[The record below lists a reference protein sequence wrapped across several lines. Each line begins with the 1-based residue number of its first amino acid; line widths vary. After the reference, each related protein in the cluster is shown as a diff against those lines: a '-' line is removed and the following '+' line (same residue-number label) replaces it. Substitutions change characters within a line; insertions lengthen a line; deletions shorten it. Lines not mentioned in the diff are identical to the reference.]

1 MQENTSRAGLPAWIF
16 FILAMIAVIGFVV
29 FQQNSPPDVPPEA
42 SVQPPEQPVNMAI
55 ETGEDLAAKATEIAD
70 SSKVSA
76 ADTDETPQ
84 EIELALESGA
94 SAKAETA
101 AEASR
106 ATVDRDSSVDQK
118 QAEAAI
124 DSPEGLAPEQFE
136 AESAAEETRATESAK
151 APEAV
156 KEEAEVVMEDAAAG
170 GEAEA
175 LQPTG
180 AVEAETDMSK
190 TVISDA
196 ETEPEKLQKQ
206 PAAYVKN
213 QEEAPAL
220 QPAAEDVD
228 ATVSDQTREET
239 TLVAT
244 KEEEFVVEDAAAGG
258 EAEALQP
265 TGAVEAET
273 DMSKTVISDA
283 ETEPEN
289 LQKQP
294 APDVANQEEAPAA
307 RPAAENVDTTVSDQ
321 TREET
326 TLGATKEATDLPA
339 KEEKLLARVPQ
350 IETIRIEAEG
360 AVLIA
365 GLVSPNQAV
374 DVLVNDVALV
384 TLYADG
390 LGNFAGFFDLPYS
403 SELRV
408 IRLRVGTASS
418 YVFSD
423 QDVLVLPTQ
432 IAAPLPEAT
441 ETPDETEIVLAE
453 NEEATSA
460 ATTSEQSQAN
470 ETSQG
475 GLDASSLS
483 TKSSS
488 VASVAG
494 GEDSDEQSAYEGE
507 TTEIA
512 RADLESP
519 EVPKPADVA
528 ATKSAE
534 TPKIVDA
541 KPEETASAQPL
552 SEIPVKSL
560 ADAAVPP
567 KVLIA
572 DKDGVRVVQ
581 SDDSLDQDAI
591 ALDAISYDEDG
602 QVMLSG
608 RSNPMAYLRIY
619 LDNAPVLLVRPD
631 DEGNW
636 KTLLSKVD
644 PGFYTLRID
653 QVNAAGKVVSRL
665 ETPFKKESPQK
676 LLTHIQDAKT
686 EARINVVT
694 VQPGY
699 TLWAIA
705 RKRYGRGIL
714 YVRVF
719 EANRDKIRDP
729 DLIYPGQV
737 FDLPD

>member
-1 MQENTSRAGLPAWIF
+1 MQENTSRARLPAWIF
-16 FILAMIAVIGFVV
+16 FALAMIAVIGFVV
-29 FQQNSPPDVPPEA
+29 FQQNRPSDVPPEA
-42 SVQPPEQPVNMAI
+42 SVQPPEQPVNKAI
-55 ETGEDLAAKATEIAD
+55 EAVKDPAAQSEEIAD
-70 SSKVSA
+70 APEKQA
-76 ADTDETPQ
+76 IDTDETPPGT
-84 EIELALESGA
+84 ESALESGA
-94 SAKAETA
+94 LAGS
-101 AEASR
+101 
-106 ATVDRDSSVDQK
+106 DSLVDQS
-118 QAEAAI
+118 QAEAAN
-124 DSPEGLAPEQFE
+124 DSPTDLTPAQSK
-136 AESAAEETRATESAK
+136 AEIAAEETRATESTK
-151 APEAV
+151 APEATG
-156 KEEAEVVMEDAAAG
+156 EEAEGAAEEDAAA

-180 AVEAETDMSK
+180 AAGSQTGAAK
-190 TVISDA
+190 TAIDDA
-196 ETEPEKLQKQ
+196 ATEPENLQKR
-206 PAAYVKN
+206 PAAEGTN
-213 QEEAPAL
+213 QAEAPVT

-228 ATVSDQTREET
+228 ATISAQTREET
-239 TLVAT
+239 AQAAT
-244 KEEEFVVEDAAAGG
+244 
-258 EAEALQP
+258 
-265 TGAVEAET
+265 
-273 DMSKTVISDA
+273 
-283 ETEPEN
+283 
-289 LQKQP
+289 
-294 APDVANQEEAPAA
+294 EEAA
-307 RPAAENVDTTVSDQ
+307 
-321 TREET
+321 
-326 TLGATKEATDLPA
+326 DLPA
-339 KEEKLLARVPQ
+339 KEKKPLARMPQ
-350 IETIRIEAEG
+350 IETIRIEADG

-365 GLVSPNQAV
+365 GLVDPNQAV
-374 DVLVNDVALV
+374 DVLVNDVALL

-390 LGNFAGFFDLPYS
+390 SGNFAGFFDLPYS

-408 IRLRVGTASS
+408 IRLRVGTAEA

-432 IAAPLPEAT
+432 IAAPLPEAI
-441 ETPDETEIVLAE
+441 ETPDEADIELAE
-453 NEEATSA
+453 NAEAPPEATA
-460 ATTSEQSQAN
+460 SEQSQAN
-470 ETSQG
+470 ETLQG
-475 GLDASSLS
+475 GLDPSGLS

-488 VASVAG
+488 AASAVE
-494 GEDSDEQSAYEGE
+494 GEDNDNQSASEGE
-507 TTEIA
+507 TTESA

-519 EVPKPADVA
+519 EVQKPADESTAKAV
-528 ATKSAE
+528 E

-552 SEIPVKSL
+552 SEAPAKSS
-560 ADAAVPP
+560 ADPAAPP

-631 DEGNW
+631 DDGNW
-636 KTLLSKVD
+636 KTLLSNVD
-644 PGFYTLRID
+644 PGVYTLRID
-653 QVNAAGKVVSRL
+653 QVNAAGKVISRL

-676 LLTHIQDAKT
+676 LLTHLQDTKT

>member
-1 MQENTSRAGLPAWIF
+1 MQENTSRARLPAWIF
-16 FILAMIAVIGFVV
+16 FALAMIAVIGFVV
-29 FQQNSPPDVPPEA
+29 FQQNRPSDVPPEA
-42 SVQPPEQPVNMAI
+42 SVQPPEQPVNKAI
-55 ETGEDLAAKATEIAD
+55 EAVKDPAAQSEEIAD
-70 SSKVSA
+70 APEKQA
-76 ADTDETPQ
+76 IDTDETPPGT
-84 EIELALESGA
+84 ESALESGA
-94 SAKAETA
+94 LAGS
-101 AEASR
+101 
-106 ATVDRDSSVDQK
+106 DSLVDQS
-118 QAEAAI
+118 QAEAAN
-124 DSPEGLAPEQFE
+124 DSPTDLTPAQSK
-136 AESAAEETRATESAK
+136 AEIAAEETRATESTK
-151 APEAV
+151 APEATG
-156 KEEAEVVMEDAAAG
+156 EEAEGAAEEDAVS

-180 AVEAETDMSK
+180 AAGSQTGAAK
-190 TVISDA
+190 TAIDDA
-196 ETEPEKLQKQ
+196 ATEPENLQKR
-206 PAAYVKN
+206 PAAEGTN
-213 QEEAPAL
+213 QAEAPVT

-228 ATVSDQTREET
+228 ATISAQTREET
-239 TLVAT
+239 AQAAT
-244 KEEEFVVEDAAAGG
+244 
-258 EAEALQP
+258 
-265 TGAVEAET
+265 
-273 DMSKTVISDA
+273 
-283 ETEPEN
+283 
-289 LQKQP
+289 
-294 APDVANQEEAPAA
+294 EEAA
-307 RPAAENVDTTVSDQ
+307 
-321 TREET
+321 
-326 TLGATKEATDLPA
+326 DLPA
-339 KEEKLLARVPQ
+339 KEKKPLARMPQ
-350 IETIRIEAEG
+350 IETIRIEADG

-365 GLVSPNQAV
+365 GLVDPNQAV
-374 DVLVNDVALV
+374 DVLVNDVALL

-390 LGNFAGFFDLPYS
+390 SGNFAGFFDLPYS

-408 IRLRVGTASS
+408 IRLRVGTAEA

-432 IAAPLPEAT
+432 IAAPLPEAI
-441 ETPDETEIVLAE
+441 ETPDEADIELAE
-453 NEEATSA
+453 NAEAPPEATA
-460 ATTSEQSQAN
+460 SEQSQAN
-470 ETSQG
+470 ETLQG
-475 GLDASSLS
+475 GLDLSGLS

-488 VASVAG
+488 AASAVEG
-494 GEDSDEQSAYEGE
+494 QDNDNQSASEGE
-507 TTEIA
+507 TTESA

-519 EVPKPADVA
+519 EVQKPADESTVK
-528 ATKSAE
+528 ATE

-552 SEIPVKSL
+552 SEAPAKSS
-560 ADAAVPP
+560 ADPAAPP

-631 DEGNW
+631 DDGNW
-636 KTLLSKVD
+636 KTLLSNVD
-644 PGFYTLRID
+644 PGVYTLRID
-653 QVNAAGKVVSRL
+653 QVNAAGKVISRL

-676 LLTHIQDAKT
+676 LLTHLQDTKT

>member
-29 FQQNSPPDVPPEA
+29 FQQNRPSDMPPEA
-42 SVQPPEQPVNMAI
+42 SVQPPEQPVNKAI
-55 ETGEDLAAKATEIAD
+55 ETVKDLAAKAVEIAD
-70 SSKVSA
+70 SSKISA
-76 ADTDETPQ
+76 EDADETPQ
-84 EIELALESGA
+84 ETDSALENSA
-94 SAKAETA
+94 SAKAETV
-101 AEASR
+101 AEAPQ
-106 ATVDRDSSVDQK
+106 AVADRDGSVDQK

-124 DSPEGLAPEQFE
+124 DSPEGLAPEQSK
-136 AESAAEETRATESAK
+136 AEIAAEETRVTESTK
-151 APEAV
+151 APAAAE
-156 KEEAEVVMEDAAAG
+156 EEAE
-170 GEAEA
+170 
-175 LQPTG
+175 
-180 AVEAETDMSK
+180 
-190 TVISDA
+190 I
-196 ETEPEKLQKQ
+196 
-206 PAAYVKN
+206 
-213 QEEAPAL
+213 
-220 QPAAEDVD
+220 
-228 ATVSDQTREET
+228 
-239 TLVAT
+239 
-244 KEEEFVVEDAAAGG
+244 VVEDAAAGG
-258 EAEALQP
+258 EAEALRS
-265 TGAVEAET
+265 TGAAEAET
-273 DMSKTVISDA
+273 DMSKTTTADADA
-283 ETEPEN
+283 EAEPEN
-289 LQKQP
+289 LQKQS
-294 APDVANQEEAPAA
+294 AADVANQAEAPATK
-307 RPAAENVDTTVSDQ
+307 PAAKDVDATGSDQ
-321 TREET
+321 PREET
-326 TLGATKEATDLPA
+326 TQAATKEATDLPA
-339 KEEKLLARVPQ
+339 KEEKPLARVPQ
-350 IETIRIEAEG
+350 IETIRIEADG

-365 GLVSPNQAV
+365 GLVGPNQAV
-374 DVLVNDVALV
+374 DVLVNDVALL

-390 LGNFAGFFDLPYS
+390 SGNFAGFFDLPYS

-408 IRLRVGTASS
+408 IRLRVGTAEP

-432 IAAPLPEAT
+432 IAAPLPEAS
-441 ETPDETEIVLAE
+441 ETSDEAEIVLAE
-453 NEEATSA
+453 NAEATSE
-460 ATTSEQSQAN
+460 ATASDQSQAN

-475 GLDASSLS
+475 LDASGLS
-483 TKSSS
+483 AKSSS
-488 VASVAG
+488 AVSVAG
-494 GEDSDEQSAYEGE
+494 DEDSDNQSASEGE
-507 TTEIA
+507 TTESA

-519 EVPKPADVA
+519 KVPKPADA
-528 ATKSAE
+528 AEAKAAE
-534 TPKIVDA
+534 TPKIADA
-541 KPEETASAQPL
+541 KPEETASAQPP
-552 SEIPVKSL
+552 SEAPVKSL

-581 SDDSLDQDAI
+581 SDDNLDQDAI

-636 KTLLSKVD
+636 KTLLSNVD
-644 PGFYTLRID
+644 PGVYTLRID

-676 LLTHIQDAKT
+676 LLTHIQDTKT

>member
-1 MQENTSRAGLPAWIF
+1 MQENTSRARLPAWIF
-16 FILAMIAVIGFVV
+16 FALAMIAVIGFVV
-29 FQQNSPPDVPPEA
+29 FQQNRPSDVPPEA
-42 SVQPPEQPVNMAI
+42 SVQPPEQPVNKAI
-55 ETGEDLAAKATEIAD
+55 EAVKDPAAQSEEIAD
-70 SSKVSA
+70 APEKQA
-76 ADTDETPQ
+76 IDTDETPPGT
-84 EIELALESGA
+84 ESALESGA
-94 SAKAETA
+94 LAGS
-101 AEASR
+101 
-106 ATVDRDSSVDQK
+106 DSLVDQS
-118 QAEAAI
+118 QAEAAN
-124 DSPEGLAPEQFE
+124 DSPTDLTPAQSK
-136 AESAAEETRATESAK
+136 AEIAAEETRATESTK
-151 APEAV
+151 APEATG
-156 KEEAEVVMEDAAAG
+156 EEAEGAAEEGAAA

-180 AVEAETDMSK
+180 AAGSQTGAAK
-190 TVISDA
+190 TAIDDA
-196 ETEPEKLQKQ
+196 ATEPENLQKR
-206 PAAYVKN
+206 PAAEGTN
-213 QEEAPAL
+213 QAEAPVT

-228 ATVSDQTREET
+228 ATISAQTREET
-239 TLVAT
+239 AQAAT
-244 KEEEFVVEDAAAGG
+244 
-258 EAEALQP
+258 
-265 TGAVEAET
+265 
-273 DMSKTVISDA
+273 
-283 ETEPEN
+283 
-289 LQKQP
+289 
-294 APDVANQEEAPAA
+294 EEAA
-307 RPAAENVDTTVSDQ
+307 
-321 TREET
+321 
-326 TLGATKEATDLPA
+326 DLPA
-339 KEEKLLARVPQ
+339 KEKKPLARMPQ
-350 IETIRIEAEG
+350 IETIRIEADG

-365 GLVSPNQAV
+365 GLVDPNQAV
-374 DVLVNDVALV
+374 DVLVNDVALL

-390 LGNFAGFFDLPYS
+390 SGNFAGFFDLPYS

-408 IRLRVGTASS
+408 IRLRVGTAEA

-432 IAAPLPEAT
+432 IAAPLPEAI
-441 ETPDETEIVLAE
+441 ETPDEADIELAE
-453 NEEATSA
+453 NAEAPPEATA
-460 ATTSEQSQAN
+460 SEQSQAS
-470 ETSQG
+470 ETLQG
-475 GLDASSLS
+475 GLDLSGLS

-488 VASVAG
+488 AASAVG
-494 GEDSDEQSAYEGE
+494 GEDNDNQSASEGE
-507 TTEIA
+507 TTESA
-512 RADLESP
+512 RADFESP
-519 EVPKPADVA
+519 EVQKPADESTA
-528 ATKSAE
+528 KAAE

-552 SEIPVKSL
+552 SEAPAKSS
-560 ADAAVPP
+560 ADPAAPP

-631 DEGNW
+631 DDGNW
-636 KTLLSKVD
+636 KTLLSNVD
-644 PGFYTLRID
+644 PGVYTLRID
-653 QVNAAGKVVSRL
+653 QVNAAGKVISRL

-676 LLTHIQDAKT
+676 LLTHLQDTKT

>member
-16 FILAMIAVIGFVV
+16 FVLAMIAVIGFVV
-29 FQQNSPPDVPPEA
+29 FQQNRPSDVPPEA
-42 SVQPPEQPVNMAI
+42 SVQPPEQPVNKAI
-55 ETGEDLAAKATEIAD
+55 EAVKDPAAQSEEIAD
-70 SSKVSA
+70 APEKPA
-76 ADTDETPQ
+76 IDTDETPP
-84 EIELALESGA
+84 ETESALESGA
-94 SAKAETA
+94 PAGS
-101 AEASR
+101 
-106 ATVDRDSSVDQK
+106 DSLVDQS
-118 QAEAAI
+118 QAEAAN
-124 DSPEGLAPEQFE
+124 DSPTDLTSAQSE
-136 AESAAEETRATESAK
+136 AEIAAEETRASESTK
-151 APEAV
+151 APKATG
-156 KEEAEVVMEDAAAG
+156 EEAEGAAEEDAAV

-180 AVEAETDMSK
+180 AAGSQTGAAK
-190 TVISDA
+190 TAIDDA
-196 ETEPEKLQKQ
+196 ATEPENLQKR
-206 PAAYVKN
+206 PAAEVTN
-213 QEEAPAL
+213 QAEAPAT

-228 ATVSDQTREET
+228 ATISAQTREET
-239 TLVAT
+239 AQAAT
-244 KEEEFVVEDAAAGG
+244 E
-258 EAEALQP
+258 
-265 TGAVEAET
+265 
-273 DMSKTVISDA
+273 
-283 ETEPEN
+283 
-289 LQKQP
+289 
-294 APDVANQEEAPAA
+294 
-307 RPAAENVDTTVSDQ
+307 
-321 TREET
+321 
-326 TLGATKEATDLPA
+326 EATDLPA
-339 KEEKLLARVPQ
+339 KVKKPLARMPQ
-350 IETIRIEAEG
+350 IETIRIEADG

-365 GLVSPNQAV
+365 GLVDPNQAV
-374 DVLVNDVALV
+374 DVLVNDVALL

-390 LGNFAGFFDLPYS
+390 SGNFAGFFDLPYS

-408 IRLRVGTASS
+408 IRLRVGTAEA

-432 IAAPLPEAT
+432 IAAPLPEAI
-441 ETPDETEIVLAE
+441 ETPDEADIELAE
-453 NEEATSA
+453 NAEATPE
-460 ATTSEQSQAN
+460 ATASEQSQAN
-470 ETSQG
+470 ETLQG
-475 GLDASSLS
+475 GLDLSGLS

-488 VASVAG
+488 AASAVE
-494 GEDSDEQSAYEGE
+494 GEDNDNQSASEGE
-507 TTEIA
+507 TTESA

-519 EVPKPADVA
+519 EVQKPADESTA
-528 ATKSAE
+528 KAAE
-534 TPKIVDA
+534 TPKIADA

-552 SEIPVKSL
+552 SEAPAKSS
-560 ADAAVPP
+560 ADPAAPP

-591 ALDAISYDEDG
+591 ALDSISYDEDG
-602 QVMLSG
+602 QVMLFG

-631 DEGNW
+631 DDGNW
-636 KTLLSKVD
+636 KTLLSNVD
-644 PGFYTLRID
+644 PGVYTLRID
-653 QVNAAGKVVSRL
+653 QVNAAGKVISRL

-676 LLTHIQDAKT
+676 LLTHIQDTKT

>member
-1 MQENTSRAGLPAWIF
+1 MQENTSRARLPAWIF
-16 FILAMIAVIGFVV
+16 FALAMIAVIGFVV
-29 FQQNSPPDVPPEA
+29 FQQNRPSDVPPEA
-42 SVQPPEQPVNMAI
+42 SVQPPEQPVNKAI
-55 ETGEDLAAKATEIAD
+55 EAVKDPAAQSEEIAD
-70 SSKVSA
+70 APEKQA
-76 ADTDETPQ
+76 IDTDETPPGT
-84 EIELALESGA
+84 ESALESGA
-94 SAKAETA
+94 LAGS
-101 AEASR
+101 
-106 ATVDRDSSVDQK
+106 DSLVAQS
-118 QAEAAI
+118 QAEAGN
-124 DSPEGLAPEQFE
+124 DSPTDLTPAQSK
-136 AESAAEETRATESAK
+136 AEIAAEETRATESTK
-151 APEAV
+151 APEATG
-156 KEEAEVVMEDAAAG
+156 EEAEGAAEADAAA

-180 AVEAETDMSK
+180 AAGSQTGAAK
-190 TVISDA
+190 TAIDDA
-196 ETEPEKLQKQ
+196 ATEPENLQKR
-206 PAAYVKN
+206 PAAEGTN
-213 QEEAPAL
+213 QAEAPVT

-228 ATVSDQTREET
+228 ATISAQTREET
-239 TLVAT
+239 AQAAT
-244 KEEEFVVEDAAAGG
+244 
-258 EAEALQP
+258 
-265 TGAVEAET
+265 
-273 DMSKTVISDA
+273 
-283 ETEPEN
+283 
-289 LQKQP
+289 
-294 APDVANQEEAPAA
+294 EEAA
-307 RPAAENVDTTVSDQ
+307 
-321 TREET
+321 
-326 TLGATKEATDLPA
+326 DLPA
-339 KEEKLLARVPQ
+339 KEKKPLARMPQ
-350 IETIRIEAEG
+350 IETIRIEADG

-365 GLVSPNQAV
+365 GLVDPNQAV
-374 DVLVNDVALV
+374 DVLVNDVALL

-390 LGNFAGFFDLPYS
+390 SGNFAGFFDLPYS

-408 IRLRVGTASS
+408 IRLRVGTAEA

-432 IAAPLPEAT
+432 IAAPLPEAI
-441 ETPDETEIVLAE
+441 ETPYEADIELAE
-453 NEEATSA
+453 NAEAPPEATA
-460 ATTSEQSQAN
+460 SEQSQAN
-470 ETSQG
+470 ETLQG
-475 GLDASSLS
+475 GLDLSGLS

-488 VASVAG
+488 AASAVE
-494 GEDSDEQSAYEGE
+494 GEDNDNQSASEGE
-507 TTEIA
+507 TTESA
-512 RADLESP
+512 SADFESP
-519 EVPKPADVA
+519 EVQKPADESTA
-528 ATKSAE
+528 KAAE

-552 SEIPVKSL
+552 SEAPAKSS
-560 ADAAVPP
+560 ADPAAPP

-631 DEGNW
+631 DDGNW
-636 KTLLSKVD
+636 KTLLSNVD
-644 PGFYTLRID
+644 PGVYTLRID
-653 QVNAAGKVVSRL
+653 QVNAAGKVISRL

-676 LLTHIQDAKT
+676 LLTHLQDTKT

>member
-1 MQENTSRAGLPAWIF
+1 MQENTSRARLPAWIF
-16 FILAMIAVIGFVV
+16 FALAMIAVIGFVV
-29 FQQNSPPDVPPEA
+29 FQQNRPSDVPPEA
-42 SVQPPEQPVNMAI
+42 SVQPPEQPVNKAI
-55 ETGEDLAAKATEIAD
+55 EAVKDPAAQSEEIAD
-70 SSKVSA
+70 APEKQA
-76 ADTDETPQ
+76 IDTDETPPGT
-84 EIELALESGA
+84 ESALESGA
-94 SAKAETA
+94 LAGS
-101 AEASR
+101 
-106 ATVDRDSSVDQK
+106 DSLVDQS
-118 QAEAAI
+118 QAEAAN
-124 DSPEGLAPEQFE
+124 DSPTDLTPAQSK
-136 AESAAEETRATESAK
+136 AEIAAEETRATESTK
-151 APEAV
+151 APEATG
-156 KEEAEVVMEDAAAG
+156 EEAEGAAEEDAAV

-180 AVEAETDMSK
+180 AAK
-190 TVISDA
+190 TAIDDA
-196 ETEPEKLQKQ
+196 ATEPENLQKR
-206 PAAYVKN
+206 PAAEVTN
-213 QEEAPAL
+213 QAEAPVT

-228 ATVSDQTREET
+228 ATISAQTREET
-239 TLVAT
+239 AQAAT
-244 KEEEFVVEDAAAGG
+244 
-258 EAEALQP
+258 
-265 TGAVEAET
+265 
-273 DMSKTVISDA
+273 
-283 ETEPEN
+283 
-289 LQKQP
+289 
-294 APDVANQEEAPAA
+294 EEAA
-307 RPAAENVDTTVSDQ
+307 
-321 TREET
+321 
-326 TLGATKEATDLPA
+326 DLPA
-339 KEEKLLARVPQ
+339 KEKKPLARMPQ
-350 IETIRIEAEG
+350 IETIRIEADG

-365 GLVSPNQAV
+365 GLVDPNQAV
-374 DVLVNDVALV
+374 DVLVNDVALL

-390 LGNFAGFFDLPYS
+390 SGNFAGFFDLPYS

-408 IRLRVGTASS
+408 IRLRVGTAEA

-432 IAAPLPEAT
+432 IAAPLPEAI
-441 ETPDETEIVLAE
+441 ETPDEADIELAE
-453 NEEATSA
+453 NAEAPPEATA
-460 ATTSEQSQAN
+460 SEQSQAN
-470 ETSQG
+470 ETLQG
-475 GLDASSLS
+475 GLDLSGLS

-488 VASVAG
+488 AASAVE
-494 GEDSDEQSAYEGE
+494 GEDNDNQSASEGE
-507 TTEIA
+507 TTESA

-519 EVPKPADVA
+519 EVQKPADESTSKA
-528 ATKSAE
+528 AE
-534 TPKIVDA
+534 TPKIADA

-552 SEIPVKSL
+552 SEAPAKSS
-560 ADAAVPP
+560 ADPAAPP

-631 DEGNW
+631 DDGNW
-636 KTLLSKVD
+636 KTLLSNVD
-644 PGFYTLRID
+644 PGVYTLRID
-653 QVNAAGKVVSRL
+653 QVNAAGKVISRL

-676 LLTHIQDAKT
+676 LLTHLQDTKT

>member
-1 MQENTSRAGLPAWIF
+1 MQENTSRARLPAWIF
-16 FILAMIAVIGFVV
+16 FALAMIAVIGFVV
-29 FQQNSPPDVPPEA
+29 FQQNRPSDVPPEA
-42 SVQPPEQPVNMAI
+42 SVQPPEQPVNKAI
-55 ETGEDLAAKATEIAD
+55 EAVKDPAAQSEEIAD
-70 SSKVSA
+70 GPEKPA
-76 ADTDETPQ
+76 IDTDETPP
-84 EIELALESGA
+84 ETESALESGA
-94 SAKAETA
+94 PAGS
-101 AEASR
+101 
-106 ATVDRDSSVDQK
+106 DSLVDQS
-118 QAEAAI
+118 QAEAAN
-124 DSPEGLAPEQFE
+124 DSPTDLTPAQSN
-136 AESAAEETRATESAK
+136 AEIAAEETRATEPTK
-151 APEAV
+151 APEATG
-156 KEEAEVVMEDAAAG
+156 EEAEGAAEEDAAV

-180 AVEAETDMSK
+180 AAGSQTGAAK
-190 TVISDA
+190 TAIDDA
-196 ETEPEKLQKQ
+196 ATEPKNLQKR
-206 PAAYVKN
+206 PAAEGTN
-213 QEEAPAL
+213 QAEAPVT

-228 ATVSDQTREET
+228 ATISAQTREET
-239 TLVAT
+239 AQAAT
-244 KEEEFVVEDAAAGG
+244 
-258 EAEALQP
+258 
-265 TGAVEAET
+265 
-273 DMSKTVISDA
+273 
-283 ETEPEN
+283 
-289 LQKQP
+289 
-294 APDVANQEEAPAA
+294 EEAA
-307 RPAAENVDTTVSDQ
+307 
-321 TREET
+321 
-326 TLGATKEATDLPA
+326 DLPA
-339 KEEKLLARVPQ
+339 KEKKPLARMPQ
-350 IETIRIEAEG
+350 IETIRIEADG

-365 GLVSPNQAV
+365 GLVDPNQAV
-374 DVLVNDVALV
+374 DVLVNDVALL

-390 LGNFAGFFDLPYS
+390 SGNFAGFFDLPYS

-408 IRLRVGTASS
+408 IRLRVGTAEA

-432 IAAPLPEAT
+432 IAAPLPEAI
-441 ETPDETEIVLAE
+441 ETPDEADIELAE
-453 NEEATSA
+453 NAEATPE
-460 ATTSEQSQAN
+460 ATASEQSQAN
-470 ETSQG
+470 ETLQG
-475 GLDASSLS
+475 GLDLSGLS

-488 VASVAG
+488 AASAVE
-494 GEDSDEQSAYEGE
+494 GEDNDNQSASEGE
-507 TTEIA
+507 TTESA

-519 EVPKPADVA
+519 EVQKPADESTA
-528 ATKSAE
+528 KATE
-534 TPKIVDA
+534 TLKIVDA

-552 SEIPVKSL
+552 SEAPAKSS
-560 ADAAVPP
+560 ADPAAPP

-631 DEGNW
+631 DDGNW
-636 KTLLSKVD
+636 KTLLSNVD

-653 QVNAAGKVVSRL
+653 QVNAAGKVLSRL

-676 LLTHIQDAKT
+676 LLTHLQDTKT

>member
-1 MQENTSRAGLPAWIF
+1 MQENTSRARLPAWIF
-16 FILAMIAVIGFVV
+16 FALAMIAVIGFVV
-29 FQQNSPPDVPPEA
+29 FQQNRPSDVPPEA
-42 SVQPPEQPVNMAI
+42 SVQPPEQPVNKAI
-55 ETGEDLAAKATEIAD
+55 EAVKDPAAQSEEIAD
-70 SSKVSA
+70 APEKQA
-76 ADTDETPQ
+76 IDTDETPPGT
-84 EIELALESGA
+84 ESALESGA
-94 SAKAETA
+94 LAGS
-101 AEASR
+101 
-106 ATVDRDSSVDQK
+106 DSLVDQS
-118 QAEAAI
+118 QAEAAN
-124 DSPEGLAPEQFE
+124 DSPTDLTPAQSK
-136 AESAAEETRATESAK
+136 AEIAAEETRATESTK
-151 APEAV
+151 APEATG
-156 KEEAEVVMEDAAAG
+156 EEAEGAAEEDAAA

-180 AVEAETDMSK
+180 AAGSQTGAAK
-190 TVISDA
+190 TAIDDA
-196 ETEPEKLQKQ
+196 ATEPENLQKR
-206 PAAYVKN
+206 PAAEGTN
-213 QEEAPAL
+213 QAEAPVT

-228 ATVSDQTREET
+228 ATISAQTREEAAQA
-239 TLVAT
+239 AT
-244 KEEEFVVEDAAAGG
+244 
-258 EAEALQP
+258 
-265 TGAVEAET
+265 
-273 DMSKTVISDA
+273 
-283 ETEPEN
+283 
-289 LQKQP
+289 
-294 APDVANQEEAPAA
+294 EEAA
-307 RPAAENVDTTVSDQ
+307 
-321 TREET
+321 
-326 TLGATKEATDLPA
+326 DLPA
-339 KEEKLLARVPQ
+339 KEKKPLARMPQ
-350 IETIRIEAEG
+350 IETIRIEADG

-365 GLVSPNQAV
+365 GLVDPNQAV
-374 DVLVNDVALV
+374 DVLVNDVALL

-390 LGNFAGFFDLPYS
+390 SGNFAGFFDLPYS

-408 IRLRVGTASS
+408 IRLRVGTAEA

-432 IAAPLPEAT
+432 IAAPLPEAI
-441 ETPDETEIVLAE
+441 ETPDEADIELAE
-453 NEEATSA
+453 NAEAPPEATA
-460 ATTSEQSQAN
+460 SEQSQAN
-470 ETSQG
+470 ETLQG
-475 GLDASSLS
+475 GLDLSGLS

-488 VASVAG
+488 AASAVEG
-494 GEDSDEQSAYEGE
+494 QDNDNQSASEGE
-507 TTEIA
+507 TTESA
-512 RADLESP
+512 RVDLESP
-519 EVPKPADVA
+519 EVQKPADESTA
-528 ATKSAE
+528 KAAE

-541 KPEETASAQPL
+541 EPEETASAQPL
-552 SEIPVKSL
+552 SEAPAKSS
-560 ADAAVPP
+560 ADPAAPP

-631 DEGNW
+631 DDGNW
-636 KTLLSKVD
+636 KTLLSNVD
-644 PGFYTLRID
+644 PGVYTLRID
-653 QVNAAGKVVSRL
+653 QVNAAGKVISRL

-676 LLTHIQDAKT
+676 LLTHLQDTKT

>member
-1 MQENTSRAGLPAWIF
+1 MQENTSRARLPAWIF
-16 FILAMIAVIGFVV
+16 FALAMIAVIGFVV
-29 FQQNSPPDVPPEA
+29 FQQNRPSDVPPEA
-42 SVQPPEQPVNMAI
+42 SVQPPEQPVNKAI
-55 ETGEDLAAKATEIAD
+55 EAVKDPAAQSEEIAD
-70 SSKVSA
+70 APEKQA
-76 ADTDETPQ
+76 LDTDETPPGT
-84 EIELALESGA
+84 ESALESGA
-94 SAKAETA
+94 LAGS
-101 AEASR
+101 
-106 ATVDRDSSVDQK
+106 DSLVDQS
-118 QAEAAI
+118 QAEAAN
-124 DSPEGLAPEQFE
+124 DSPTDLTPAQSK
-136 AESAAEETRATESAK
+136 AEIAAEETRATESTK
-151 APEAV
+151 APEATG
-156 KEEAEVVMEDAAAG
+156 EEAEGAAEEDAAA

-180 AVEAETDMSK
+180 AAGSQTGAANTAMD
-190 TVISDA
+190 DA
-196 ETEPEKLQKQ
+196 ATEPKNLQKR
-206 PAAYVKN
+206 PAAEGTK
-213 QEEAPAL
+213 QAEAPVT

-228 ATVSDQTREET
+228 ATISAQTREET
-239 TLVAT
+239 AQAAT
-244 KEEEFVVEDAAAGG
+244 
-258 EAEALQP
+258 
-265 TGAVEAET
+265 
-273 DMSKTVISDA
+273 
-283 ETEPEN
+283 
-289 LQKQP
+289 
-294 APDVANQEEAPAA
+294 EEAA
-307 RPAAENVDTTVSDQ
+307 
-321 TREET
+321 
-326 TLGATKEATDLPA
+326 DLPA
-339 KEEKLLARVPQ
+339 KEKKPLARMPQ
-350 IETIRIEAEG
+350 IETIRIEADG

-365 GLVSPNQAV
+365 GLVDPNQAV
-374 DVLVNDVALV
+374 DVLVNDVALL

-390 LGNFAGFFDLPYS
+390 SGNFAGFFDLPYS

-408 IRLRVGTASS
+408 IRLRVGTAEA

-432 IAAPLPEAT
+432 IAAPLPEAI
-441 ETPDETEIVLAE
+441 ETPDEADIELAE
-453 NEEATSA
+453 NAEAPPG
-460 ATTSEQSQAN
+460 ATASEQSQAN
-470 ETSQG
+470 ETLQG
-475 GLDASSLS
+475 GLDLSGLS

-488 VASVAG
+488 AASAVE
-494 GEDSDEQSAYEGE
+494 GEDNDNQSASEGE
-507 TTEIA
+507 TTESA

-519 EVPKPADVA
+519 EVQKPVDESTAKA
-528 ATKSAE
+528 AE

-541 KPEETASAQPL
+541 EPEETASAQPL
-552 SEIPVKSL
+552 SEAPDKSS
-560 ADAAVPP
+560 ADPAAPH

-636 KTLLSKVD
+636 KTLLSNVD
-644 PGFYTLRID
+644 PGVYTLRID
-653 QVNAAGKVVSRL
+653 QVNAAGKVISRL

-676 LLTHIQDAKT
+676 LLTHIKDAKT

>member
-1 MQENTSRAGLPAWIF
+1 MQENTSRTGLPAWIF

-29 FQQNSPPDVPPEA
+29 FQQNRPSDMPPEA
-42 SVQPPEQPVNMAI
+42 SVQPPEQPVNKAI
-55 ETGEDLAAKATEIAD
+55 EAVKDPAAQSEEIAD
-70 SSKVSA
+70 A
-76 ADTDETPQ
+76 PERPAIDTDETPP
-84 EIELALESGA
+84 ETEAALENGA
-94 SAKAETA
+94 SAKAETV
-101 AEASR
+101 AEAPQ
-106 ATVDRDSSVDQK
+106 AVADRDGSVDQK

-124 DSPEGLAPEQFE
+124 DSPEGLAPEQSK
-136 AESAAEETRATESAK
+136 AEIAAEETRVTESIK
-151 APEAV
+151 APAAAE
-156 KEEAEVVMEDAAAG
+156 EEAE
-170 GEAEA
+170 
-175 LQPTG
+175 
-180 AVEAETDMSK
+180 
-190 TVISDA
+190 I
-196 ETEPEKLQKQ
+196 
-206 PAAYVKN
+206 
-213 QEEAPAL
+213 
-220 QPAAEDVD
+220 
-228 ATVSDQTREET
+228 
-239 TLVAT
+239 
-244 KEEEFVVEDAAAGG
+244 VVEDAAAGG
-258 EAEALQP
+258 EAEALQK
-265 TGAVEAET
+265 TGAAEAET
-273 DMSKTVISDA
+273 DMSKSAAADA
-283 ETEPEN
+283 EAEPEN

-294 APDVANQEEAPAA
+294 AADVANHAEAPASQ
-307 RPAAENVDTTVSDQ
+307 PAAKDVDATGSDQ

-326 TLGATKEATDLPA
+326 TQAATKEATDLPA
-339 KEEKLLARVPQ
+339 KEEKPLARVPQ
-350 IETIRIEAEG
+350 IETIRIEADG

-365 GLVSPNQAV
+365 GLVGPNQAV
-374 DVLVNDVALV
+374 DVLVNDVALL

-390 LGNFAGFFDLPYS
+390 SGNFAGFFDLPYS

-408 IRLRVGTASS
+408 IRLRVGTAES

-432 IAAPLPEAT
+432 IAAPLPEARETSDEAEIELT
-441 ETPDETEIVLAE
+441 ENA
-453 NEEATSA
+453 EATSE
-460 ATTSEQSQAN
+460 ATASEQSRAN

-475 GLDASSLS
+475 GLDASGLS
-483 TKSSS
+483 AKSSS
-488 VASVAG
+488 VSVAG
-494 GEDSDEQSAYEGE
+494 DEDSDNQSASEGE
-507 TTEIA
+507 TTESA

-519 EVPKPADVA
+519 KVPKPADA
-528 ATKSAE
+528 AAAKAAE
-534 TPKIVDA
+534 TPKIGDA
-541 KPEETASAQPL
+541 KPEETASAQPP
-552 SEIPVKSL
+552 SEAPVKSL
-560 ADAAVPP
+560 ADAAAPP

-631 DEGNW
+631 DDGNW
-636 KTLLSKVD
+636 KTLLSNVD
-644 PGFYTLRID
+644 PGVYTLRID

-676 LLTHIQDAKT
+676 LLTHLQDTKT

>member
-29 FQQNSPPDVPPEA
+29 FQQNRPSDMPPEA
-42 SVQPPEQPVNMAI
+42 SVQPPEQPVNKAI
-55 ETGEDLAAKATEIAD
+55 ETVKDLAAKAVEIAD
-70 SSKVSA
+70 SSKISA
-76 ADTDETPQ
+76 EDADETPQ
-84 EIELALESGA
+84 ETESALENGA
-94 SAKAETA
+94 SAKAETV
-101 AEASR
+101 AEAPQ
-106 ATVDRDSSVDQK
+106 AVADRDDSVDQK
-118 QAEAAI
+118 QAEVAI
-124 DSPEGLAPEQFE
+124 DSPEGLAPEQSK
-136 AESAAEETRATESAK
+136 AEVAAEETRVTEATK
-151 APEAV
+151 APAAAE
-156 KEEAEVVMEDAAAG
+156 EEAE
-170 GEAEA
+170 
-175 LQPTG
+175 
-180 AVEAETDMSK
+180 
-190 TVISDA
+190 I
-196 ETEPEKLQKQ
+196 
-206 PAAYVKN
+206 
-213 QEEAPAL
+213 
-220 QPAAEDVD
+220 
-228 ATVSDQTREET
+228 
-239 TLVAT
+239 
-244 KEEEFVVEDAAAGG
+244 VVEDAAAGG
-258 EAEALQP
+258 EAEALRS
-265 TGAVEAET
+265 TGAAEAET
-273 DMSKTVISDA
+273 DMSKTTTADADA
-283 ETEPEN
+283 EAEPEN
-289 LQKQP
+289 LQKQS
-294 APDVANQEEAPAA
+294 AADVANPAEAPATK
-307 RPAAENVDTTVSDQ
+307 PAAKDVDATGSDQ

-326 TLGATKEATDLPA
+326 TQAATKEATDLPA
-339 KEEKLLARVPQ
+339 KEEKPLARVPQ
-350 IETIRIEAEG
+350 IETIRIEADG

-365 GLVSPNQAV
+365 GLVGPNQAV
-374 DVLVNDVALV
+374 DVLVNDVALL

-390 LGNFAGFFDLPYS
+390 SGNFAGFFDLPYS

-408 IRLRVGTASS
+408 IRLRVGTAEP

-432 IAAPLPEAT
+432 IAAPLPEAS
-441 ETPDETEIVLAE
+441 ETSDEAEIVLAE
-453 NEEATSA
+453 NAEATSE
-460 ATTSEQSQAN
+460 ATASDQSQAN

-475 GLDASSLS
+475 LDASGLS
-483 TKSSS
+483 AKSSS
-488 VASVAG
+488 AVSVAG
-494 GEDSDEQSAYEGE
+494 DEDSDNQSASEGE
-507 TTEIA
+507 TTESA

-519 EVPKPADVA
+519 KVPTPADA
-528 ATKSAE
+528 AAAKAAE
-534 TPKIVDA
+534 TPKTADA
-541 KPEETASAQPL
+541 KPEETASAQPP
-552 SEIPVKSL
+552 SEAPVKSL

-581 SDDSLDQDAI
+581 SDDNLDQDAI

-636 KTLLSKVD
+636 KTLLSNVD
-644 PGFYTLRID
+644 PGVYTLRID

-676 LLTHIQDAKT
+676 LLTHIQDTKT

>member
-1 MQENTSRAGLPAWIF
+1 MFTCSVMVSQCFIGVWGLRRVNMQENTSRARLPAWIF
-16 FILAMIAVIGFVV
+16 FALAMIAVIGFVV
-29 FQQNSPPDVPPEA
+29 FQQNRPSDVPPEA
-42 SVQPPEQPVNMAI
+42 SVQPPEQPVNKAI
-55 ETGEDLAAKATEIAD
+55 EAVKDPAAQSEEIAD
-70 SSKVSA
+70 APEKQA
-76 ADTDETPQ
+76 IDTDETPPGT
-84 EIELALESGA
+84 ESALESGA
-94 SAKAETA
+94 LAGS
-101 AEASR
+101 
-106 ATVDRDSSVDQK
+106 DSLVDQS
-118 QAEAAI
+118 QAEAAN
-124 DSPEGLAPEQFE
+124 DSPTDLTPAQSK
-136 AESAAEETRATESAK
+136 AEIAEETRAKESTK
-151 APEAV
+151 APEATG
-156 KEEAEVVMEDAAAG
+156 EEAEGAAEEDAAS

-175 LQPTG
+175 LKPTG
-180 AVEAETDMSK
+180 AAGSQTGAAK
-190 TVISDA
+190 TAIDDA
-196 ETEPEKLQKQ
+196 ATEPENLQKR
-206 PAAYVKN
+206 PAAEGTN
-213 QEEAPAL
+213 QAEAPVT

-228 ATVSDQTREET
+228 ATISAQTREET
-239 TLVAT
+239 AQAAT
-244 KEEEFVVEDAAAGG
+244 
-258 EAEALQP
+258 
-265 TGAVEAET
+265 
-273 DMSKTVISDA
+273 
-283 ETEPEN
+283 
-289 LQKQP
+289 
-294 APDVANQEEAPAA
+294 EEAA
-307 RPAAENVDTTVSDQ
+307 
-321 TREET
+321 
-326 TLGATKEATDLPA
+326 DLPA
-339 KEEKLLARVPQ
+339 KEKKPLARMPQ
-350 IETIRIEAEG
+350 IETIRIEADG

-365 GLVSPNQAV
+365 GLVDPNQAV
-374 DVLVNDVALV
+374 DVLVNDVALL

-390 LGNFAGFFDLPYS
+390 SGNFAGFFDLPYS

-408 IRLRVGTASS
+408 IRLRVGTAEA

-432 IAAPLPEAT
+432 IAAPLPEAI
-441 ETPDETEIVLAE
+441 ETPDEADIELAE
-453 NEEATSA
+453 NAEAPPEATA
-460 ATTSEQSQAN
+460 SEQSQAN
-470 ETSQG
+470 ETLQG
-475 GLDASSLS
+475 GLDLSGLS

-488 VASVAG
+488 AASAVE
-494 GEDSDEQSAYEGE
+494 GEDNDNQSASEGE
-507 TTEIA
+507 TTESA

-519 EVPKPADVA
+519 EVQKPADESTA
-528 ATKSAE
+528 KATE

-552 SEIPVKSL
+552 SEAPAKSP
-560 ADAAVPP
+560 ADPAAPP

-631 DEGNW
+631 DDGNW
-636 KTLLSKVD
+636 KTLLSNVD
-644 PGFYTLRID
+644 PGVYTLRID
-653 QVNAAGKVVSRL
+653 QVNAAGKVISRL

-676 LLTHIQDAKT
+676 LLTHLQDTKT

>member
-29 FQQNSPPDVPPEA
+29 FQQNRPSDMPPEA
-42 SVQPPEQPVNMAI
+42 SVQPPEQPVNKAI
-55 ETGEDLAAKATEIAD
+55 ETVKDLAAKAVEIAD
-70 SSKVSA
+70 LSKISA
-76 ADTDETPQ
+76 EDADETPQ
-84 EIELALESGA
+84 ETESALENGA
-94 SAKAETA
+94 SAKAETV
-101 AEASR
+101 AEAPQ
-106 ATVDRDSSVDQK
+106 AVADRDGSVDQK

-124 DSPEGLAPEQFE
+124 DSPEGLAPEQSK
-136 AESAAEETRATESAK
+136 AEIAAEETRVTESTK
-151 APEAV
+151 APAAAE
-156 KEEAEVVMEDAAAG
+156 EEAE
-170 GEAEA
+170 
-175 LQPTG
+175 
-180 AVEAETDMSK
+180 
-190 TVISDA
+190 I
-196 ETEPEKLQKQ
+196 
-206 PAAYVKN
+206 
-213 QEEAPAL
+213 
-220 QPAAEDVD
+220 
-228 ATVSDQTREET
+228 
-239 TLVAT
+239 
-244 KEEEFVVEDAAAGG
+244 VVEDAAAGG
-258 EAEALQP
+258 EAEALRS
-265 TGAVEAET
+265 TGAAEAKT
-273 DMSKTVISDA
+273 DMSKTTTADADA
-283 ETEPEN
+283 EAEPEN
-289 LQKQP
+289 LQKQS
-294 APDVANQEEAPAA
+294 AADVANQAEAPATK
-307 RPAAENVDTTVSDQ
+307 PAAKDVDATGSDQ

-326 TLGATKEATDLPA
+326 TQAATKEATDLPA
-339 KEEKLLARVPQ
+339 KEEKPLARVPQ
-350 IETIRIEAEG
+350 IETIRIEADG
-360 AVLIA
+360 AVLMA
-365 GLVSPNQAV
+365 GLVGPNQAV
-374 DVLVNDVALV
+374 DVLVNDVALL

-390 LGNFAGFFDLPYS
+390 SGNFAGFFDLPYS

-408 IRLRVGTASS
+408 IRLRIGTAEP

-432 IAAPLPEAT
+432 IAAPLPEAS
-441 ETPDETEIVLAE
+441 ETSDEAEIVLAE
-453 NEEATSA
+453 NAEATSE
-460 ATTSEQSQAN
+460 ATASDQSQAH

-475 GLDASSLS
+475 LDASGLS
-483 TKSSS
+483 AKSSS
-488 VASVAG
+488 AVCVAG
-494 GEDSDEQSAYEGE
+494 DEDSDNQRASEGE
-507 TTEIA
+507 TTESA
-512 RADLESP
+512 RADLESAK
-519 EVPKPADVA
+519 VPTPADA
-528 ATKSAE
+528 AAAKAAE
-534 TPKIVDA
+534 TPKIADA
-541 KPEETASAQPL
+541 KPEETASAQPP
-552 SEIPVKSL
+552 SEAPVKSL

-581 SDDSLDQDAI
+581 SDDNLDQDAI

-636 KTLLSKVD
+636 KTLLSNVD
-644 PGFYTLRID
+644 PGVYTLRID

-676 LLTHIQDAKT
+676 LLTHIQDTKT

>member
-1 MQENTSRAGLPAWIF
+1 MQENTSRARLPAWIF
-16 FILAMIAVIGFVV
+16 FALAMIAVIGFVV
-29 FQQNSPPDVPPEA
+29 FQQNRPSDVPPEA
-42 SVQPPEQPVNMAI
+42 SVQPPEQPVNKAI
-55 ETGEDLAAKATEIAD
+55 EAVKDPAAQSEEIAD
-70 SSKVSA
+70 APEKQA
-76 ADTDETPQ
+76 IDTDETPPGT
-84 EIELALESGA
+84 ESALESGA
-94 SAKAETA
+94 LAGS
-101 AEASR
+101 
-106 ATVDRDSSVDQK
+106 DSLVDQS
-118 QAEAAI
+118 QAEAAN
-124 DSPEGLAPEQFE
+124 DSPTDLTPAQSK
-136 AESAAEETRATESAK
+136 AEIAAEETRATESTK
-151 APEAV
+151 APEATG
-156 KEEAEVVMEDAAAG
+156 EEAEGAAEEDAAV

-180 AVEAETDMSK
+180 AAK
-190 TVISDA
+190 TAID
-196 ETEPEKLQKQ
+196 
-206 PAAYVKN
+206 
-213 QEEAPAL
+213 
-220 QPAAEDVD
+220 
-228 ATVSDQTREET
+228 
-239 TLVAT
+239 
-244 KEEEFVVEDAAAGG
+244 DAA
-258 EAEALQP
+258 
-265 TGAVEAET
+265 
-273 DMSKTVISDA
+273 
-283 ETEPEN
+283 TEPEN
-289 LQKQP
+289 LQ
-294 APDVANQEEAPAA
+294 E
-307 RPAAENVDTTVSDQ
+307 RPAAEVTNQAEAPVTQPATEDVDATISAQ

-326 TLGATKEATDLPA
+326 AQAATEEAADLPA
-339 KEEKLLARVPQ
+339 KEKKPLARMPQ
-350 IETIRIEAEG
+350 IETIRIEADG

-365 GLVSPNQAV
+365 GLVDPNQAV
-374 DVLVNDVALV
+374 DVLVNDVALL

-390 LGNFAGFFDLPYS
+390 SGNFAGFFDLPYS

-408 IRLRVGTASS
+408 IRLRVGTAEA

-432 IAAPLPEAT
+432 IAAPLPEAI
-441 ETPDETEIVLAE
+441 ETPDEADIELAE
-453 NEEATSA
+453 NAEAPPEATA
-460 ATTSEQSQAN
+460 SEQSQAN
-470 ETSQG
+470 ETLQG
-475 GLDASSLS
+475 GLDLSGLS

-488 VASVAG
+488 AASAVEG
-494 GEDSDEQSAYEGE
+494 QDNDNQSASEGE
-507 TTEIA
+507 TTESA

-519 EVPKPADVA
+519 EVQKPADESTA
-528 ATKSAE
+528 KAAE

-541 KPEETASAQPL
+541 EPEETASAQPL
-552 SEIPVKSL
+552 SEAPAKSS
-560 ADAAVPP
+560 ADPAAPP

-631 DEGNW
+631 DDGNW
-636 KTLLSKVD
+636 KTLLSNVD
-644 PGFYTLRID
+644 PGVYTLRID
-653 QVNAAGKVVSRL
+653 QVNAAGKVISRL

-676 LLTHIQDAKT
+676 LLTHLQDTKT

>member
-1 MQENTSRAGLPAWIF
+1 MQENTSRARLPAWIF
-16 FILAMIAVIGFVV
+16 FVLAMIAVIGFVV
-29 FQQNSPPDVPPEA
+29 FQQNRPSDMPPEA
-42 SVQPPEQPVNMAI
+42 SVQPPEQPVNKAI
-55 ETGEDLAAKATEIAD
+55 EAVKDPAAQSEEIAD
-70 SSKVSA
+70 APEKPA
-76 ADTDETPQ
+76 IDTDETPP
-84 EIELALESGA
+84 ETEAALENGA
-94 SAKAETA
+94 SAKAETV
-101 AEASR
+101 AEAPQ
-106 ATVDRDSSVDQK
+106 AVADRDGSVDQK

-124 DSPEGLAPEQFE
+124 DSPEGLAPEQSK
-136 AESAAEETRATESAK
+136 AEIAAEETRVTESIK
-151 APEAV
+151 APAAAE
-156 KEEAEVVMEDAAAG
+156 EEAE
-170 GEAEA
+170 
-175 LQPTG
+175 
-180 AVEAETDMSK
+180 
-190 TVISDA
+190 I
-196 ETEPEKLQKQ
+196 
-206 PAAYVKN
+206 
-213 QEEAPAL
+213 
-220 QPAAEDVD
+220 
-228 ATVSDQTREET
+228 
-239 TLVAT
+239 
-244 KEEEFVVEDAAAGG
+244 VVEDAAAGG
-258 EAEALQP
+258 EAEALQK
-265 TGAVEAET
+265 TGAAEAET
-273 DMSKTVISDA
+273 NMSKTATADADA
-283 ETEPEN
+283 EAEPEN

-294 APDVANQEEAPAA
+294 AADVANQAEAPATQ
-307 RPAAENVDTTVSDQ
+307 PAAEDVDATRSDQ

-326 TLGATKEATDLPA
+326 TQAATKEATDLPA
-339 KEEKLLARVPQ
+339 KEEKPLARVPQ
-350 IETIRIEAEG
+350 IETIRIEADG

-365 GLVSPNQAV
+365 GLVGPNQAV
-374 DVLVNDVALV
+374 DVLVNDVALL

-390 LGNFAGFFDLPYS
+390 SGNFAGFFDLPYS

-408 IRLRVGTASS
+408 IRLRVGTAEA

-432 IAAPLPEAT
+432 IAAPLPEAS
-441 ETPDETEIVLAE
+441 ETSDEAEIELVE
-453 NEEATSA
+453 NAEATSE
-460 ATTSEQSQAN
+460 ATASEQSRAN

-475 GLDASSLS
+475 GLDASGLS
-483 TKSSS
+483 AKSSS
-488 VASVAG
+488 VSVSG
-494 GEDSDEQSAYEGE
+494 DEDSDNQSASEGE
-507 TTEIA
+507 TTESA

-519 EVPKPADVA
+519 KVPKPADA
-528 ATKSAE
+528 AAAKDAE
-534 TPKIVDA
+534 TPKITDA
-541 KPEETASAQPL
+541 KPEETASAQPP
-552 SEIPVKSL
+552 SEAPVKSL
-560 ADAAVPP
+560 ADAAAPP

-581 SDDSLDQDAI
+581 SDDKLDQDAI

-631 DEGNW
+631 DDGNW
-636 KTLLSKVD
+636 KTLLSNVD
-644 PGFYTLRID
+644 PGVYTLRID

-676 LLTHIQDAKT
+676 LLTHLQDTKT

>member
-1 MQENTSRAGLPAWIF
+1 MQENTSRARLPAWIF
-16 FILAMIAVIGFVV
+16 FALAMIAVIGFVV
-29 FQQNSPPDVPPEA
+29 FQQNRPSDVPPEA
-42 SVQPPEQPVNMAI
+42 SVQPPEQPVNKAI
-55 ETGEDLAAKATEIAD
+55 EAVKDPAAQSEEIAD
-70 SSKVSA
+70 APEKQA
-76 ADTDETPQ
+76 IDTDETPPGT
-84 EIELALESGA
+84 ESALESGA
-94 SAKAETA
+94 LAGS
-101 AEASR
+101 
-106 ATVDRDSSVDQK
+106 DSLVDQS
-118 QAEAAI
+118 QAEAAN
-124 DSPEGLAPEQFE
+124 DSPTDLTPAQSK
-136 AESAAEETRATESAK
+136 AEIAAEETRATESTK
-151 APEAV
+151 APEATG
-156 KEEAEVVMEDAAAG
+156 EEAEGAAEADAAA

-180 AVEAETDMSK
+180 AAGSQTGAAK
-190 TVISDA
+190 TAIDDA
-196 ETEPEKLQKQ
+196 ATEPENLQKR
-206 PAAYVKN
+206 PAAEGTN
-213 QEEAPAL
+213 QAEAPVT

-228 ATVSDQTREET
+228 ATISAQTREET
-239 TLVAT
+239 AQAAT
-244 KEEEFVVEDAAAGG
+244 
-258 EAEALQP
+258 
-265 TGAVEAET
+265 
-273 DMSKTVISDA
+273 
-283 ETEPEN
+283 
-289 LQKQP
+289 
-294 APDVANQEEAPAA
+294 EEAA
-307 RPAAENVDTTVSDQ
+307 
-321 TREET
+321 
-326 TLGATKEATDLPA
+326 DLPA
-339 KEEKLLARVPQ
+339 KEKKPLARMPQ
-350 IETIRIEAEG
+350 IETIRIEADG

-365 GLVSPNQAV
+365 GLVDPNQAV
-374 DVLVNDVALV
+374 DVLVNDVALL

-390 LGNFAGFFDLPYS
+390 SGNFAGFFDLPYS

-408 IRLRVGTASS
+408 IRLRVGTAEA

-432 IAAPLPEAT
+432 IAAPLPEAI
-441 ETPDETEIVLAE
+441 ETPDEADIELAE
-453 NEEATSA
+453 NAEATPE
-460 ATTSEQSQAN
+460 ATASEQSQAN
-470 ETSQG
+470 ETLQG
-475 GLDASSLS
+475 GLDLSGLS

-488 VASVAG
+488 AASAVEG
-494 GEDSDEQSAYEGE
+494 QDNDNQSASEGE
-507 TTEIA
+507 TTESA
-512 RADLESP
+512 RADLESL
-519 EVPKPADVA
+519 EVQKPADESTA
-528 ATKSAE
+528 KATE

-552 SEIPVKSL
+552 SEAPAKSS
-560 ADAAVPP
+560 ADPAEPP

-631 DEGNW
+631 DDGNW
-636 KTLLSKVD
+636 KTLLSNVD
-644 PGFYTLRID
+644 PGVYTLRID
-653 QVNAAGKVVSRL
+653 QVNAAGKVISRL

-676 LLTHIQDAKT
+676 LLTHLQDTKT

>member
-29 FQQNSPPDVPPEA
+29 FQQNRPSDMPPEA
-42 SVQPPEQPVNMAI
+42 SVQPPEQPVSKAI
-55 ETGEDLAAKATEIAD
+55 ETVKDLAAKAVEIAG
-70 SSKVSA
+70 SSKISA
-76 ADTDETPQ
+76 GGTDETPQ
-84 EIELALESGA
+84 ETES
-94 SAKAETA
+94 A
-101 AEASR
+101 AEAPQ
-106 ATVDRDSSVDQK
+106 AAADREGSVDQN

-124 DSPEGLAPEQFE
+124 VSPTDLMPEQSK
-136 AESAAEETRATESAK
+136 AEIAAEETRATESIET
-151 APEAV
+151 PEAGE
-156 KEEAEVVMEDAAAG
+156 EEAEIVVEDAAEAPQAAADREGSVDQNQAEAAIVSPTDLMPEQSKAEIAAEETRATKSIETPEAG
-170 GEAEA
+170 EEEAE
-175 LQPTG
+175 
-180 AVEAETDMSK
+180 
-190 TVISDA
+190 I
-196 ETEPEKLQKQ
+196 
-206 PAAYVKN
+206 
-213 QEEAPAL
+213 
-220 QPAAEDVD
+220 
-228 ATVSDQTREET
+228 
-239 TLVAT
+239 
-244 KEEEFVVEDAAAGG
+244 VVEDAAAGG
-258 EAEALQP
+258 EAEALQS
-265 TGAVEAET
+265 TSAAEAET
-273 DMSKTVISDA
+273 DMSKTTTADADA
-283 ETEPEN
+283 EAEPEN
-289 LQKQP
+289 LQKQS
-294 APDVANQEEAPAA
+294 AADAANQAEAPATK
-307 RPAAENVDTTVSDQ
+307 PAAKDVDATGSDQ

-326 TLGATKEATDLPA
+326 TQVATKEAIDLHA
-339 KEEKLLARVPQ
+339 KEEKPLARVPQ
-350 IETIRIEAEG
+350 IETIRIEADG

-365 GLVSPNQAV
+365 GLVGPNQAV
-374 DVLVNDVALV
+374 DVLVNDVALL

-390 LGNFAGFFDLPYS
+390 SGNFAGFFDLPYS

-408 IRLRVGTASS
+408 IRLRVGTAEP
-418 YVFSD
+418 YVVSD

-432 IAAPLPEAT
+432 IAAPLPEAS
-441 ETPDETEIVLAE
+441 ETSDEAEIVLAE
-453 NEEATSA
+453 NAEAISEATASD
-460 ATTSEQSQAN
+460 QSQTN

-475 GLDASSLS
+475 GLDASGLS
-483 TKSSS
+483 AKSSS
-488 VASVAG
+488 AVSVAG
-494 GEDSDEQSAYEGE
+494 DEDSDNHSASEGE
-507 TTEIA
+507 KTESA
-512 RADLESP
+512 RVDLESP
-519 EVPKPADVA
+519 KVPKPADVA
-528 ATKSAE
+528 AAKAAE
-534 TPKIVDA
+534 TPKKIADA
-541 KPEETASAQPL
+541 KPEETASAQPP
-552 SEIPVKSL
+552 SEAPVKSL

-581 SDDSLDQDAI
+581 SGDSLDQDAI

-619 LDNAPVLLVRPD
+619 LDNAPVLLVRPN

-636 KTLLSKVD
+636 KTLLSNVD
-644 PGFYTLRID
+644 PGIYTLRID

-676 LLTHIQDAKT
+676 LLTHIQDTKT

>member
-29 FQQNSPPDVPPEA
+29 FQQNRPSDMPPEA
-42 SVQPPEQPVNMAI
+42 SVQPPEQPVSKAI
-55 ETGEDLAAKATEIAD
+55 ETVKDLAAKAVEIAG
-70 SSKVSA
+70 SSKISA
-76 ADTDETPQ
+76 GGTDETPQ
-84 EIELALESGA
+84 ETESALENGA

-101 AEASR
+101 AEAPQ
-106 ATVDRDSSVDQK
+106 AAADREGSVDQK

-124 DSPEGLAPEQFE
+124 VSPTDLMPEQSK
-136 AESAAEETRATESAK
+136 AEIAAEETRATESIET
-151 APEAV
+151 PEAGE
-156 KEEAEVVMEDAAAG
+156 EEAE
-170 GEAEA
+170 
-175 LQPTG
+175 
-180 AVEAETDMSK
+180 
-190 TVISDA
+190 I
-196 ETEPEKLQKQ
+196 
-206 PAAYVKN
+206 
-213 QEEAPAL
+213 
-220 QPAAEDVD
+220 
-228 ATVSDQTREET
+228 
-239 TLVAT
+239 
-244 KEEEFVVEDAAAGG
+244 VVEDAAAGG
-258 EAEALQP
+258 EAEALQS
-265 TGAVEAET
+265 TSAAEAET
-273 DMSKTVISDA
+273 DMSKTTTADADA
-283 ETEPEN
+283 EAKPEN
-289 LQKQP
+289 LQKQS
-294 APDVANQEEAPAA
+294 AADVANQAEAPATK
-307 RPAAENVDTTVSDQ
+307 PAAKDVDATGSDQ

-326 TLGATKEATDLPA
+326 TQAATKEATDLPA
-339 KEEKLLARVPQ
+339 KEEKPLARVPQ
-350 IETIRIEAEG
+350 IETIRIEADG

-365 GLVSPNQAV
+365 GLVGPNQAV
-374 DVLVNDVALV
+374 DVLVNDVALL

-390 LGNFAGFFDLPYS
+390 SGNFAGFFDLPYS

-408 IRLRVGTASS
+408 IRLRVGTAEP
-418 YVFSD
+418 YVVSD

-432 IAAPLPEAT
+432 IAAPLPEAS
-441 ETPDETEIVLAE
+441 ETSDEAEIVLAE
-453 NEEATSA
+453 NAEAISEATASD
-460 ATTSEQSQAN
+460 QSQAN

-475 GLDASSLS
+475 GLDASGLS
-483 TKSSS
+483 AKSSS
-488 VASVAG
+488 AVSVAG
-494 GEDSDEQSAYEGE
+494 DEDSDNQSASEGE
-507 TTEIA
+507 TTESA

-519 EVPKPADVA
+519 KVPTPADA
-528 ATKSAE
+528 AAAKAAE
-534 TPKIVDA
+534 TPKIADA
-541 KPEETASAQPL
+541 KPEETASAQPP
-552 SEIPVKSL
+552 SEAPVKSL

-619 LDNAPVLLVRPD
+619 LDNAPVLLLRPN

-636 KTLLSKVD
+636 KTLLSNVD
-644 PGFYTLRID
+644 PGIYTLRID

-676 LLTHIQDAKT
+676 LLTHIQDTKT

>member
-29 FQQNSPPDVPPEA
+29 FQQNRPSDMPPEA
-42 SVQPPEQPVNMAI
+42 SVQPPEQPVNKAI
-55 ETGEDLAAKATEIAD
+55 ETVKDLAAKAVEIAD
-70 SSKVSA
+70 SSKISA
-76 ADTDETPQ
+76 EDADETPQ
-84 EIELALESGA
+84 ETESALENGA

-101 AEASR
+101 AEAPQ
-106 ATVDRDSSVDQK
+106 AAADRDGSVDQK

-124 DSPEGLAPEQFE
+124 DSSESLAPEQSK
-136 AESAAEETRATESAK
+136 AEIAAEETRATESIET
-151 APEAV
+151 PEAGE
-156 KEEAEVVMEDAAAG
+156 EEAE
-170 GEAEA
+170 
-175 LQPTG
+175 
-180 AVEAETDMSK
+180 
-190 TVISDA
+190 I
-196 ETEPEKLQKQ
+196 
-206 PAAYVKN
+206 
-213 QEEAPAL
+213 
-220 QPAAEDVD
+220 
-228 ATVSDQTREET
+228 
-239 TLVAT
+239 
-244 KEEEFVVEDAAAGG
+244 VVEDAAAGG
-258 EAEALQP
+258 EAEALRL
-265 TGAVEAET
+265 TGAAEAET
-273 DMSKTVISDA
+273 DMSKTTTADADA
-283 ETEPEN
+283 EAEPEN
-289 LQKQP
+289 LQKQS
-294 APDVANQEEAPAA
+294 AADVANPAEAPATK
-307 RPAAENVDTTVSDQ
+307 PAAKDVDATGSDQ

-326 TLGATKEATDLPA
+326 TQAATKEATDLPA
-339 KEEKLLARVPQ
+339 KEEKPLARVPQ
-350 IETIRIEAEG
+350 IETIRIEADG

-365 GLVSPNQAV
+365 GLVGPNQAV
-374 DVLVNDVALV
+374 DVLVNDVALL

-390 LGNFAGFFDLPYS
+390 SGNFAGFFDLPYS

-408 IRLRVGTASS
+408 IRLRVGTAEP

-432 IAAPLPEAT
+432 IAAPLPEAS
-441 ETPDETEIVLAE
+441 ETSDEAEIVLAE
-453 NEEATSA
+453 NAEATSE
-460 ATTSEQSQAN
+460 ATASDQSQAN

-475 GLDASSLS
+475 LDASGLS
-483 TKSSS
+483 AKSSS
-488 VASVAG
+488 AVSVAG
-494 GEDSDEQSAYEGE
+494 DEDSDNQSASEGE
-507 TTEIA
+507 TTESA

-519 EVPKPADVA
+519 KVPTPADA
-528 ATKSAE
+528 AAAKAAE
-534 TPKIVDA
+534 TPKIADS
-541 KPEETASAQPL
+541 KPEETASAQPP
-552 SEIPVKSL
+552 SEAPVKSL
-560 ADAAVPP
+560 ADATVPP

-581 SDDSLDQDAI
+581 SDDNLDQDAI

-636 KTLLSKVD
+636 KTLLSNVD
-644 PGFYTLRID
+644 PGVYTLRID

-676 LLTHIQDAKT
+676 LLTHIQDTKT

-719 EANRDKIRDP
+719 EANRNKIRDP

>member
-29 FQQNSPPDVPPEA
+29 FQQNRPSDMPPEA
-42 SVQPPEQPVNMAI
+42 SVQPPEQPVNKAI
-55 ETGEDLAAKATEIAD
+55 ETVKDLAAKAVEIAD
-70 SSKVSA
+70 SSKISA
-76 ADTDETPQ
+76 EDADETPQ
-84 EIELALESGA
+84 ETESGLENGA
-94 SAKAETA
+94 SAKAETV
-101 AEASR
+101 AEAPQ
-106 ATVDRDSSVDQK
+106 AVADRDGSVDQK

-124 DSPEGLAPEQFE
+124 DSPEGLAPEQSK
-136 AESAAEETRATESAK
+136 AEIAAEETRVTESTK
-151 APEAV
+151 APAAAE
-156 KEEAEVVMEDAAAG
+156 EEAE
-170 GEAEA
+170 
-175 LQPTG
+175 
-180 AVEAETDMSK
+180 
-190 TVISDA
+190 I
-196 ETEPEKLQKQ
+196 
-206 PAAYVKN
+206 
-213 QEEAPAL
+213 
-220 QPAAEDVD
+220 
-228 ATVSDQTREET
+228 
-239 TLVAT
+239 
-244 KEEEFVVEDAAAGG
+244 VVEDAAAGG
-258 EAEALQP
+258 EAEALRS
-265 TGAVEAET
+265 TGAAEAET
-273 DMSKTVISDA
+273 DMSKTTTADADA
-283 ETEPEN
+283 EAEPEN
-289 LQKQP
+289 LQKQS
-294 APDVANQEEAPAA
+294 AADVANQAEAPATK
-307 RPAAENVDTTVSDQ
+307 PAAKDVDATGSDQ

-326 TLGATKEATDLPA
+326 TQAATKEATDLPA
-339 KEEKLLARVPQ
+339 KEEKPLARVPQ
-350 IETIRIEAEG
+350 IETIRIEADG

-365 GLVSPNQAV
+365 GLVGPNQAV
-374 DVLVNDVALV
+374 DVVVNDVALL

-390 LGNFAGFFDLPYS
+390 SGNFAGFFDLPYS

-408 IRLRVGTASS
+408 IRLRIGTAEP

-432 IAAPLPEAT
+432 IAAPLPEAS
-441 ETPDETEIVLAE
+441 ETSDEAEIVLAE
-453 NEEATSA
+453 NAEATSE
-460 ATTSEQSQAN
+460 ATASDQSQAN

-475 GLDASSLS
+475 LDASGLS
-483 TKSSS
+483 AKSSS
-488 VASVAG
+488 AVSVAG
-494 GEDSDEQSAYEGE
+494 DEDSDNQSASEGE
-507 TTEIA
+507 TTESA
-512 RADLESP
+512 RAALESAK
-519 EVPKPADVA
+519 VPTPADA
-528 ATKSAE
+528 AAAKAAE
-534 TPKIVDA
+534 TPKIADA
-541 KPEETASAQPL
+541 KPEETASAQPP
-552 SEIPVKSL
+552 SEAPVKSL

-581 SDDSLDQDAI
+581 SDDNLDQDAI

-636 KTLLSKVD
+636 KTLLSNVD
-644 PGFYTLRID
+644 PGVYTLRID

-676 LLTHIQDAKT
+676 LLTHIQDTKT

>member
-1 MQENTSRAGLPAWIF
+1 MQENTSRARLPAWIF
-16 FILAMIAVIGFVV
+16 FALAMIAVIGFVV
-29 FQQNSPPDVPPEA
+29 FQQNRPSDVPPEA
-42 SVQPPEQPVNMAI
+42 SVQPPEQPVNKAI
-55 ETGEDLAAKATEIAD
+55 EAVKDPAAQSEEIAD
-70 SSKVSA
+70 APEKQA
-76 ADTDETPQ
+76 IDTDETPP
-84 EIELALESGA
+84 ETESALESGA
-94 SAKAETA
+94 LAGS
-101 AEASR
+101 
-106 ATVDRDSSVDQK
+106 DSLVDQS
-118 QAEAAI
+118 QAEAAN
-124 DSPEGLAPEQFE
+124 DSPTDLTPAQSK
-136 AESAAEETRATESAK
+136 AEIAAEETRATESTK
-151 APEAV
+151 APEATG
-156 KEEAEVVMEDAAAG
+156 EEAEGAAEADAAA

-180 AVEAETDMSK
+180 AAGSQTGAAK
-190 TVISDA
+190 TAIDDA
-196 ETEPEKLQKQ
+196 ATEPENLQKR
-206 PAAYVKN
+206 PAAEGTN
-213 QEEAPAL
+213 QAEAPVT

-228 ATVSDQTREET
+228 ATISAQTREET
-239 TLVAT
+239 AQAAT
-244 KEEEFVVEDAAAGG
+244 
-258 EAEALQP
+258 
-265 TGAVEAET
+265 
-273 DMSKTVISDA
+273 
-283 ETEPEN
+283 
-289 LQKQP
+289 
-294 APDVANQEEAPAA
+294 EEAA
-307 RPAAENVDTTVSDQ
+307 
-321 TREET
+321 
-326 TLGATKEATDLPA
+326 DLPA
-339 KEEKLLARVPQ
+339 KEKKPLARMPQ
-350 IETIRIEAEG
+350 IETIRIEADG

-365 GLVSPNQAV
+365 GLVDPNQAV
-374 DVLVNDVALV
+374 DVLVNDVALL

-390 LGNFAGFFDLPYS
+390 SGNFAGFFDLPYS

-408 IRLRVGTASS
+408 IRLRVGTAEA

-432 IAAPLPEAT
+432 IAAPLPEAI
-441 ETPDETEIVLAE
+441 ETPDEADIELAE
-453 NEEATSA
+453 NAEAPPEATA
-460 ATTSEQSQAN
+460 SEQSQAN
-470 ETSQG
+470 ETLQG
-475 GLDASSLS
+475 GLDLSGLS

-488 VASVAG
+488 AASAVG
-494 GEDSDEQSAYEGE
+494 GEDNDNQSASEGE
-507 TTEIA
+507 TTESA
-512 RADLESP
+512 RADFESP
-519 EVPKPADVA
+519 EVQKPADESTA
-528 ATKSAE
+528 KAAE

-541 KPEETASAQPL
+541 EPEETASAQPL
-552 SEIPVKSL
+552 SEAPAKSS
-560 ADAAVPP
+560 ADPAAPP

-631 DEGNW
+631 DDGNW
-636 KTLLSKVD
+636 KTLLSNVD
-644 PGFYTLRID
+644 PGVYTLRID
-653 QVNAAGKVVSRL
+653 QVNAAGKVISRL

-676 LLTHIQDAKT
+676 LLTHLQDTKT

>member
-29 FQQNSPPDVPPEA
+29 FQQNRPSDMPPEA
-42 SVQPPEQPVNMAI
+42 SVQPPEQPVNKAI
-55 ETGEDLAAKATEIAD
+55 ETVKDLAAKAVEIAD
-70 SSKVSA
+70 SSKISA
-76 ADTDETPQ
+76 EDADETPQ
-84 EIELALESGA
+84 ETESALENGA
-94 SAKAETA
+94 SAKAETV
-101 AEASR
+101 AEAPQ
-106 ATVDRDSSVDQK
+106 AVADRDGSVDQK

-124 DSPEGLAPEQFE
+124 DSPEGLAPEQSK
-136 AESAAEETRATESAK
+136 AEIAAEETRVTESTK
-151 APEAV
+151 APAAAE
-156 KEEAEVVMEDAAAG
+156 EEAEA
-170 GEAEA
+170 
-175 LQPTG
+175 
-180 AVEAETDMSK
+180 
-190 TVISDA
+190 
-196 ETEPEKLQKQ
+196 
-206 PAAYVKN
+206 
-213 QEEAPAL
+213 
-220 QPAAEDVD
+220 
-228 ATVSDQTREET
+228 
-239 TLVAT
+239 
-244 KEEEFVVEDAAAGG
+244 VVEDAAAGG
-258 EAEALQP
+258 EAEALRS

-273 DMSKTVISDA
+273 DMSKTTTADADA
-283 ETEPEN
+283 EAEPEN

-294 APDVANQEEAPAA
+294 AADVAHQAEAPATQ
-307 RPAAENVDTTVSDQ
+307 PAAEDVDATGSDQ
-321 TREET
+321 TVEET
-326 TLGATKEATDLPA
+326 TQAAPKEATDLPA
-339 KEEKLLARVPQ
+339 EEKKPSARVPQ
-350 IETIRIEAEG
+350 IETIRIEADG

-365 GLVSPNQAV
+365 GLVGPNQAV
-374 DVLVNDVALV
+374 DVLVNDVALL

-390 LGNFAGFFDLPYS
+390 SGNFAGFFDLPYS

-408 IRLRVGTASS
+408 IRLRVGTADS

-432 IAAPLPEAT
+432 IAAPLPEAS
-441 ETPDETEIVLAE
+441 ETPDEAEIVLAE
-453 NEEATSA
+453 NAE
-460 ATTSEQSQAN
+460 TTSEASAGTATEQSQTN
-470 ETSQG
+470 EASQG
-475 GLDASSLS
+475 GLDASGLS

-488 VASVAG
+488 AVSVAG
-494 GEDSDEQSAYEGE
+494 DEDSDNQSASEGE
-507 TTEIA
+507 TTESA

-519 EVPKPADVA
+519 EVPTPADA
-528 ATKSAE
+528 AAAKAAE
-534 TPKIVDA
+534 TPKIADA
-541 KPEETASAQPL
+541 KPEETASAQPP
-552 SEIPVKSL
+552 SEAPVKSL

-581 SDDSLDQDAI
+581 SDDNLDQDAI

-636 KTLLSKVD
+636 KTLLSNVD
-644 PGFYTLRID
+644 PGVYTLRID

-676 LLTHIQDAKT
+676 LLTHIQDTKT

>member
-1 MQENTSRAGLPAWIF
+1 MQENTSRARLPAWIF
-16 FILAMIAVIGFVV
+16 FALAMIAVIGFVV
-29 FQQNSPPDVPPEA
+29 FQQNRPSDMPPEA
-42 SVQPPEQPVNMAI
+42 SVQPPEQPVNKAI
-55 ETGEDLAAKATEIAD
+55 ETVKDLAAKAVEIAD
-70 SSKVSA
+70 SSKISA
-76 ADTDETPQ
+76 EDADETPQ
-84 EIELALESGA
+84 ETESALENSA
-94 SAKAETA
+94 SAKAETV
-101 AEASR
+101 AEAPQ
-106 ATVDRDSSVDQK
+106 AVADRDGSVDQK

-124 DSPEGLAPEQFE
+124 DSPEGLAPEQSK
-136 AESAAEETRATESAK
+136 AEIAAEETRVTESTK
-151 APEAV
+151 APAAAE
-156 KEEAEVVMEDAAAG
+156 EEAE
-170 GEAEA
+170 
-175 LQPTG
+175 
-180 AVEAETDMSK
+180 
-190 TVISDA
+190 I
-196 ETEPEKLQKQ
+196 
-206 PAAYVKN
+206 
-213 QEEAPAL
+213 
-220 QPAAEDVD
+220 
-228 ATVSDQTREET
+228 
-239 TLVAT
+239 
-244 KEEEFVVEDAAAGG
+244 VVEDAAAGG
-258 EAEALQP
+258 EAEALRS
-265 TGAVEAET
+265 TGAAEAET
-273 DMSKTVISDA
+273 DMSKTTTADADA
-283 ETEPEN
+283 EAEPEN
-289 LQKQP
+289 LQKQS
-294 APDVANQEEAPAA
+294 AADVANQAEAPATK
-307 RPAAENVDTTVSDQ
+307 PAAKDVDATGSDQ

-326 TLGATKEATDLPA
+326 TQAATKEATDLPA
-339 KEEKLLARVPQ
+339 KEEKPLARVPQ
-350 IETIRIEAEG
+350 IETIRIEADG

-365 GLVSPNQAV
+365 GLVGPNQAV
-374 DVLVNDVALV
+374 DVLVNDVALL

-390 LGNFAGFFDLPYS
+390 SGNFAGFFDLPYS

-408 IRLRVGTASS
+408 IRLRVGTAEP

-432 IAAPLPEAT
+432 IAAPLPEAS
-441 ETPDETEIVLAE
+441 ETSDEAEIVLAE
-453 NEEATSA
+453 NAEATSE
-460 ATTSEQSQAN
+460 ATASDQSQAN

-475 GLDASSLS
+475 LDASGLS
-483 TKSSS
+483 AKSSS
-488 VASVAG
+488 AVSVAG
-494 GEDSDEQSAYEGE
+494 DEDSDNQSASEGE
-507 TTEIA
+507 TTESA

-519 EVPKPADVA
+519 KVPTPADA
-528 ATKSAE
+528 AAAKAAE
-534 TPKIVDA
+534 TPKIADS
-541 KPEETASAQPL
+541 KPEETASAQPP
-552 SEIPVKSL
+552 SEAPVKSL

-581 SDDSLDQDAI
+581 SDDNLDQDAI

-636 KTLLSKVD
+636 KTLLSNVD
-644 PGFYTLRID
+644 PGVYTLRID

-676 LLTHIQDAKT
+676 LLTHIQDTKT

>member
-1 MQENTSRAGLPAWIF
+1 MQENTSRARLPAWIF
-16 FILAMIAVIGFVV
+16 FALAMIAVIGFVV
-29 FQQNSPPDVPPEA
+29 FQQNRPSDVPPEA
-42 SVQPPEQPVNMAI
+42 SVQPPEQPVNKAI
-55 ETGEDLAAKATEIAD
+55 EAVKDPAAQSEEIAD
-70 SSKVSA
+70 APEKQA
-76 ADTDETPQ
+76 IDTDETPP
-84 EIELALESGA
+84 ETESALESGA
-94 SAKAETA
+94 LAGS
-101 AEASR
+101 
-106 ATVDRDSSVDQK
+106 DSLVDQS
-118 QAEAAI
+118 QAEAAN
-124 DSPEGLAPEQFE
+124 DSPTDLTPAQSK
-136 AESAAEETRATESAK
+136 AEIAAEETRATESTK
-151 APEAV
+151 APEATG
-156 KEEAEVVMEDAAAG
+156 EEAEGAAEEDAAA

-180 AVEAETDMSK
+180 AAGSQTGAAK
-190 TVISDA
+190 TAIDDA
-196 ETEPEKLQKQ
+196 ATEPENLQKR
-206 PAAYVKN
+206 PAAEGTN
-213 QEEAPAL
+213 QAEAPVT

-228 ATVSDQTREET
+228 ATISAQTREET
-239 TLVAT
+239 AQAAT
-244 KEEEFVVEDAAAGG
+244 
-258 EAEALQP
+258 
-265 TGAVEAET
+265 
-273 DMSKTVISDA
+273 
-283 ETEPEN
+283 
-289 LQKQP
+289 
-294 APDVANQEEAPAA
+294 EEAA
-307 RPAAENVDTTVSDQ
+307 
-321 TREET
+321 
-326 TLGATKEATDLPA
+326 DLPA
-339 KEEKLLARVPQ
+339 KEKKPLARMPQ
-350 IETIRIEAEG
+350 IETIRIEADG

-365 GLVSPNQAV
+365 GLVDPNQAV
-374 DVLVNDVALV
+374 DVLVNDVALL

-390 LGNFAGFFDLPYS
+390 SGNFAGFFDLPYS

-408 IRLRVGTASS
+408 IRLRVGTAEA

-432 IAAPLPEAT
+432 IAAPLPEAI
-441 ETPDETEIVLAE
+441 ETPDEADIELAE
-453 NEEATSA
+453 NAEAPPG
-460 ATTSEQSQAN
+460 ATASEQSQAN
-470 ETSQG
+470 ETLQG
-475 GLDASSLS
+475 GLDLSGLS

-488 VASVAG
+488 AASAVEG
-494 GEDSDEQSAYEGE
+494 QDNDNQSASEGE
-507 TTEIA
+507 TTESA
-512 RADLESP
+512 RADLERP
-519 EVPKPADVA
+519 EVQKPADESTA
-528 ATKSAE
+528 KAAE

-541 KPEETASAQPL
+541 EPEETASAQPL
-552 SEIPVKSL
+552 SEAPDKSS
-560 ADAAVPP
+560 ADPAAPP

-631 DEGNW
+631 DDGNW
-636 KTLLSKVD
+636 KTLLSNVD
-644 PGFYTLRID
+644 PGVYTLRID
-653 QVNAAGKVVSRL
+653 QVNAAGKVISRL

-676 LLTHIQDAKT
+676 LLTHLQDTKT